1 MPKARDFFTAEQQQ
15 QIVHAITEAEK
26 RTSGEIRVHLED
38 TCSGDPVQRAQTL
51 FHKLG
56 MHKTD
61 LHNGVLIY
69 LAVRDR
75 QFAII
80 GDAGI
85 DAKVPSDFWV
95 SVRNAMLEK
104 FVQGAFAD
112 GLVIAIHEAGE
123 KLAVY
128 FPISDNDRNEVSNEI
143 SFRDV

>member
-1 MPKARDFFTAEQQQ
+1 MPTAKNFFTAEQQQ

-38 TCSGDPVQRAQTL
+38 TCSGDPVLRAQKI

-56 MHKTD
+56 MDKTD

-85 DAKVPSDFWV
+85 NAKVPSDFWV

-112 GLVIAIHEAGE
+112 GLVTAIHEAGI
-123 KLAVY
+123 KLSTY

>member
-38 TCSGDPVQRAQTL
+38 ACSGDPVQRAQNL

-56 MHKTD
+56 MDKTD

-104 FVQGAFAD
+104 FVLGEFAD
-112 GLVIAIHEAGE
+112 GLVLAIHEAGE
-123 KLAVY
+123 KLATY